1 MPSLEEKTYAAGG
14 VGETG
19 RVDQPLRAAGAPD
32 LDEAAARIDLARW
45 LRLIDADEHEGRL
58 AHLRNVATMGELHA
72 LLDGIPPMVE
82 LQQRRATYVPEPV
95 QAPGILP
102 GSSSLVP
109 YSAAPAKTRPLPRT
123 SPQRQD
129 VPPPDV
135 GIGPYGRQFERAD
148 PRVISHRMMQR
159 PILTPWGIRSQLV
172 VRKETNVYAIVSL
185 VLSISGI
192 ALCPPTAILGVGA
205 GHWSLAQIKVSDR
218 ALQQGTVVAI
228 GEPPQSGR
236 GVAIAGVIVGY
247 VVIAFY
253 IVVVIIAI
261 AQNS

>member
-1 MPSLEEKTYAAGG
+1 M
-14 VGETG
+14 
-19 RVDQPLRAAGAPD
+19 DQPLRAAGASD
-32 LDEAAARIDLARW
+32 LGEAAARIDLARW

-58 AHLRNVATMGELHA
+58 AHLRNVRTMGELHA

-95 QAPGILP
+95 QEPGILP

-109 YSAAPAKTRPLPRT
+109 YSAAPVKAQRLPRT

-148 PRVISHRMMQR
+148 PRVISHRMMQK
-159 PILTPWGIRSQLV
+159 PILTPWGMRSQVV
-172 VRKETNVYAIVSL
+172 VRRETNVYAIVSL
-185 VLSISGI
+185 VLSISGLF
-192 ALCPPTAILGVGA
+192 LCPPTALLGVAA
-205 GHWSLAQIKVSDR
+205 GHWSLSQIKVSDR

-236 GVAIAGVIVGY
+236 GLAITGVIVGY
-247 VVIAFY
+247 LVIALY
-253 IVVVIIAI
+253 IAIAAYAI

>member
-1 MPSLEEKTYAAGG
+1 
-14 VGETG
+14 
-19 RVDQPLRAAGAPD
+19 VDQPLRAAAQPD
-32 LDEAAARIDLARW
+32 LDEAAARIDLSRW
-45 LRLIDADEHEGRL
+45 LRLIDADEHAGRL
-58 AHLRNVATMGELHA
+58 AHLRNVRTMGELHA
-72 LLDGIPPMVE
+72 LLDGIPPMAE

-95 QAPGILP
+95 QSSGMLP

-109 YSAAPAKTRPLPRT
+109 YSVAPVKARRLPRT

-159 PILTPWGIRSQLV
+159 PILTPWGMRSQLV
-172 VRKETNVYAIVSL
+172 VHKETNVYAIVSL

-192 ALCPPTAILGVGA
+192 ALCPPTAILGVAA

-236 GVAIAGVIVGY
+236 GVAIAGLIVGY
-247 VVIAFY
+247 AVIAVY
-253 IVVVIIAI
+253 VAIVIIEI
-261 AQNS
+261 VQHS

>member
-1 MPSLEEKTYAAGG
+1 M
-14 VGETG
+14 
-19 RVDQPLRAAGAPD
+19 DQPLRAAGHPD

-58 AHLRNVATMGELHA
+58 AHLRNVRTMGELHA
-72 LLDGIPPMVE
+72 LLDGIPPMME

-95 QAPGILP
+95 QQPGILP
-102 GSSSLVP
+102 GSSSLVS
-109 YSAAPAKTRPLPRT
+109 YSAAPVRARRLPRT

-148 PRVISHRMMQR
+148 PRVISHRMLQA
-159 PILTPWGIRSQLV
+159 PILTPWGMRSQLV
-172 VRKETNVYAIVSL
+172 VRKETNAYAIVSL
-185 VLSISGI
+185 VLSISGF
-192 ALCPPTAILGVGA
+192 LCLPTALLGVAA

-236 GVAIAGVIVGY
+236 GVAITGVIVGY
-247 VVIAFY
+247 VVIALY
-253 IVVVIIAI
+253 IVFVVYGI
-261 AQNS
+261 AQD